1 VTATYDYG
9 WWGVV
14 AVHIVGLLIFAW
26 SYARPMRRR
35 EWRSM
40 GAFSA
45 FVVALYTE
53 MYGFPLTI
61 YLLTALGLRLPVPE
75 PFAHANGNLW
85 GTLFLTPGAGQ
96 LFMGLGGLLMAV
108 GGLLVA
114 VAWHTIHQS
123 GDGLVTWGLYGL
135 MRHPQYTGLGLFI
148 LGALVQWPTLL
159 TLLMAPVLLFTY
171 YWLALRE
178 DRELAER
185 FGPWSAFYRQRVLAF
200 IPRWTDVKQTWRGP
214 DWRSERL

>member
-1 VTATYDYG
+1 MGSYDYG
-9 WWGVV
+9 WWGLV
-14 AVHIVGLLIFAW
+14 AVHIVGLLSFAW

-53 MYGFPLTI
+53 MYGIPLTI
-61 YLLTALGLRLPVPE
+61 YLLTALGVRLPVPE

-85 GTLFLTPGAGQ
+85 GTLFLQAEAGYI
-96 LFMGLGGLLMAV
+96 FMGLGGLLMVVAA
-108 GGLLVA
+108 LLVA
-114 VAWHTIHQS
+114 VAWQTIHNA
-123 GDGLVTWGLYGL
+123 GEGLVTWGLYAL

-159 TLLMAPVLLFTY
+159 TLLMAPALLVTY
-171 YWLALRE
+171 YRLARRE

-185 FGPWSAFYRQRVLAF
+185 FGLSFALYRQRVPAF
-200 IPRWTDVKQTWRGP
+200 IPRWGDVIQAWQ
-214 DWRSERL
+214 